1 MSTEQAARR
10 RRVQAVVAAGRRIA
24 NPDDPLGASARARLP
39 AATGLSPAGV
49 ELALSRHLETPPEDD
64 QLASLLAACG
74 TAPTCHVVLS
84 ANVCTAPLRAL
95 ACAVATA
102 PVVTLRP
109 SRRDPVLAEL
119 LVEALGQSSGFEGRV
134 RLVSTLAA
142 APGDEVHLYGSDETL
157 AAILPTLPAGTQVR
171 AHGTGLGIAL
181 LEEGTDLVE
190 GAARLADDVVVF
202 DGKGCLTPRFALVV
216 GDEARAE
223 RFAARLAE
231 TLDHRA
237 RQVPRQALHAD
248 EQAAL
253 TRYRNLIDSLGQC
266 WVGEHHAV
274 GLDPDPTQLVLPPAI
289 RCVHVV
295 PVGETTLAPLL
306 APWTALVTAI
316 GRSAEGPLGRRALAL
331 CPVARV
337 TPLGQMQ
344 QPPLDGPVDL
354 RTIVATAPS
363 PEAC

>member
-1 MSTEQAARR
+1 MSARR
-10 RRVQAVVAAGRRIA
+10 DDRLARVLAVVAAGRRIA
-24 NPDDPLGASARARLP
+24 NPDDPLGAQARALLP
-39 AATGLSPAGV
+39 RVTGLSPAGV
-49 ELALSRHLETPPEDD
+49 ELALGHHLETQPDDD

-74 TAPTCHVVLS
+74 TAPACHVLLS

-119 LVEALGQSSGFEGRV
+119 LVKALGQDSDFEGRV
-134 RLVSTLAA
+134 VLVGTLAA
-142 APGDEVHLYGSDETL
+142 APGEEVHLYGSDETL
-157 AAILPTLPAGTQVR
+157 AAVVPTLPAGTQVR
-171 AHGTGLGIAL
+171 AHGTGLGIAI
-181 LEEGTDLVE
+181 LEEGTDLPE

-202 DGKGCLTPRFALVV
+202 DGNGCLTPRFALVA
-216 GDEARAE
+216 GDGARAE
-223 RFAARLAE
+223 RFAAQLAQ
-231 TLDHRA
+231 TLEHRA
-237 RQVPRQALHAD
+237 RQVPRGTCLAD

-266 WVGEHHAV
+266 WMGDHHAV
-274 GLDPDPTQLVLPPAI
+274 GFDPDPTQLVLPPAF

-295 PVGETTLAPLL
+295 SVGPTTLAPLL

-316 GRSAEGPLGRRALAL
+316 GRSAEGPLGRRALTL
-331 CPVARV
+331 CPAARV
-337 TPLGQMQ
+337 TALGQMQ
-344 QPPLDGPVDL
+344 RPPLDGPVDL
-354 RTIVATAPS
+354 RTIVVTAPR